1 MNIKVGD
8 FVIYQKCTCGEIN
21 LTIGNKYEVLAIK
34 GDLIMFYDDKG
45 DKRVKTLNSRCFKK
59 LE

>member
-8 FVIYQKCTCGEIN
+8 FVIYQKCTCGEVN

-45 DKRVKTLNSRCFKK
+45 NKRVKTLNSRCFRK

>member
-1 MNIKVGD
+1 MNIKVGY
-8 FVIYQKCTCGEIN
+8 FVIYQKCTCGEVN
-21 LTIGNKYEVLAIK
+21 LTIGNKYEVLAIR

>member
-8 FVIYQKCTCGEIN
+8 FVIYQKCTCGEVN